1 MGNTPT
7 KDKQESLYSDYI
19 RQQQELIF
27 KQQQQINSLYQYN
40 LDNQQYQNE
49 YQRQQQ
55 VPSNIRLQM
64 DPSNPMITGQ
74 NVPRL
79 ESGTHSTHSTHS
91 TSGTSSQKSSQKMKL
106 DPYKILNI
114 PKEYDE
120 KTLKKA
126 YLRAA
131 MKTHPDRGGS
141 QDAFQKVSIAYAVLT
156 KKLSESQN
164 SHSHNDLRQMSR
176 EYTKTQDSRPTMNVE
191 MKDNFDV
198 NLFNKI
204 YEDNRIED
212 VYDDGYGSWM
222 NKNQVED
229 VKMIKGDTKMF
240 QNNFNKDLFNDT
252 FEKYKRE
259 QSQKQG
265 QQVVQYKDP
274 EVRMSIKNQDSIMT
288 LGQGKISD
296 FGGTTDNLTYTDYK
310 KAFTD
315 GSTLIDINTVD
326 ITTRSTNIDSMES
339 QRSNISYTMN
349 KEDERLFA
357 LQKMEEQKAEQNRLQ
372 RLQKYDQRHGE
383 AYEKI
388 HSMLL
393 R

>member
-7 KDKQESLYSDYI
+7 KDKHESAYSDYI
-19 RQQQELIF
+19 RQQQELIL

-40 LDNQQYQNE
+40 LDNQQYQSD

-64 DPSNPMITGQ
+64 DPSNPMITEK
-74 NVPRL
+74 NLPRL
-79 ESGTHSTHSTHS
+79 GSGTHST
-91 TSGTSSQKSSQKMKL
+91 SGQKPSQKMKL

-114 PKEYDE
+114 PKQYDE

-164 SHSHNDLRQMSR
+164 SHSHDDLRKMSR
-176 EYTKTQDSRPTMNVE
+176 EHTRTQDSQPMMNVD

-204 YEDNRIED
+204 YSDNRIND

-229 VKMIKGDTKMF
+229 VKMIKGDEKMF

-265 QQVVQYKDP
+265 QQVIQYQDP

-288 LGQGKISD
+288 LGQGKIGD
-296 FGGTTDNLTYTDYK
+296 FGGTTDNLSYTDYK

-315 GSTLIDINTVD
+315 GSTLIDVNTVD
-326 ITTRSTNIDSMES
+326 ITTRSANIDSMES

-349 KEDERLFA
+349 REDERFFA
-357 LQKMEEQKAEQNRLQ
+357 IQKKEEQKAEQNRLQ
-372 RLQKYDQRHGE
+372 RLQKYDQQHGE
-383 AYEKI
+383 SYEKI
-388 HSMLL
+388 HAMLL